1 MFKRELEAKIK
12 LYLEK
17 FPCVVLLGARQVGK
31 STLLKKIAS
40 KARIYDM
47 ENFAD
52 FDYVKNDPKQFLDN
66 QKGVVVIDE
75 AQLCPDIFKALRV
88 KIDEDRNQTGR
99 FLLSGSSSP
108 VLLNQISE
116 SLAGRVAII
125 DVPCLSWSEALRAE
139 RSNFYESL
147 ENPESFYDLPKKYK
161 IEDLHELC
169 FYGLYPE
176 PFLKRNDNEFYR
188 AWQEGYF
195 RTYIERDIRSLF
207 PKLELEKYR
216 KFIMML
222 TQSSGE
228 TIKYSSFASALDIS
242 EPTVKTY
249 LEIAQGT
256 FIWNK
261 LNAWDSHSKKRLIK
275 MPKGY
280 LRDTVLIN
288 HVYKLIDIE
297 QMLTRPNFGLIWEGF
312 VQEQIFKNLQNKLP
326 RASLYY
332 YRTQNKAEIDLIIQ
346 TPKSIIPVEIKSS
359 SSFKKDHI
367 TNLTNFIEEYSC
379 DYGILINNGDEIR
392 QLKEN
397 IFQVP
402 ATFL

>member
-1 MFKRELEAKIK
+1 MFRRELETKIK
-12 LYLEK
+12 SYLDK

-31 STLLKKIAS
+31 TTLLKKIAS
-40 KARIYDM
+40 NAKVYDM

-52 FDYVKNDPKQFLDN
+52 FDYVQNDPKQFLDN
-66 QKGVVVIDE
+66 QKGSLIIDE

-88 KIDEDRNQTGR
+88 KIDEQRDQTGR
-99 FLLSGSSSP
+99 YLLSGSSSP

-125 DVPCLSWSEALRAE
+125 EIPCLTWSEALQRE
-139 RSNFYESL
+139 QSKFYDSL
-147 ENPESFYDLPKKYK
+147 ENPENFYNLERQHTTEELY
-161 IEDLHELC
+161 ELC

-176 PFLKRNDNEFYR
+176 PFLKRNDSEFYR

-222 TQSSGE
+222 SQSSGE

-242 EPTVKTY
+242 EPTVKIY

-261 LNAWDSHSKKRLIK
+261 LNAWDKNSKKRLIK

-288 HVYKLIDIE
+288 HIYQLIDIE
-297 QMLTRPNFGLIWEGF
+297 QMLTRPNFGLIWESF
-312 VQEQIFKNLQNKLP
+312 VLEQIHKNLQNKLP
-326 RASLYY
+326 RPNLYY

-346 TPKSIIPVEIKSS
+346 TPKSIIPVEIKSG

-367 TNLTNFIEEYSC
+367 ANLTNFIEEYSC
-379 DYGILINNGDEIR
+379 NYGILINNGDEVR
-392 QLKEN
+392 QLKDN

-402 ATFL
+402 ASFL